1 MHSQHRF
8 TLSIEGMS
16 CGACSSRVGRALGAL
31 PGLSDVAVNL
41 AAETA
46 SFNADTPATL
56 AQAVQKL
63 QDQGYPARQSTVEL
77 AVSEM
82 TCASCVGRAQRA
94 LAAQPGVLA
103 ASVNLASESAHI
115 TYLDGAT
122 TPAQLVDV
130 LSKAGYPARQAS
142 ATATQDRTTRKAQ
155 EAHDL
160 ARTVLL
166 ATALALPV
174 FLIEMGGH
182 LIPALHMA
190 IENSIGQQTSWLL
203 QWLLTSAVLAGPGR
217 AFYTKG
223 LPALAKGAPDMN
235 SLVAVGTGAA
245 YLYSLVATFWPALL
259 PQTARVVYFEAAA
272 VIVVL
277 ILLGRWLEARAK
289 GRTGAAIAALLG
301 LQVRTAHVLRAGH
314 PTAIQIEALRTDDLV
329 LVRPGERLAVDG
341 VVSEGTSFVDESMI
355 TGEPLPVAKAPGDP
369 VTGGTVNGAGSLTVQ
384 ATRVGADSTLAQIIR
399 MVEQAQGAKLPIQG
413 LVDRVTLWFVPAV
426 MALSALTVLA
436 WLALGAEG
444 GLSYAL
450 VAGVSVLIIACPC
463 AMGLA
468 TPTSIMVGTGRAAE
482 LGVLFRK
489 GDALQALG
497 GVRVVA
503 LDKTG
508 TITAGQP
515 ELTDLVLADNAQRGA
530 VLAAIAAVEA
540 RSEHPVAQ
548 AILRAA
554 QAENLAL
561 PMAQDFR
568 AEPGFGVLANVAGQ
582 QVIVGADRLM
592 AREGIDTGPLAQAEA
607 RLAAQGRTALFAAID
622 GRLVAVLGV
631 SDPVK
636 PASRA
641 AVAALKAMGLQVAM
655 ITGDKAATARVI
667 ADETGIDHVI
677 AGVLPSGKVAALA
690 QLRAHGRLA
699 FVGDGIN
706 DAPALAHADVGIA
719 IGTGTDVAIESA
731 DVVLMSGDLRGVVNA
746 FEISRKTMR
755 NIRQNLGWAFGYNV
769 ALIPVAAGVFYPAF
783 GLLLSPV
790 FAAAAMALSSVFVLS
805 NALRLRRIA
814 PAMDER
820 HPRRK
825 GDL

>member
-122 TPAQLVDV
+122 THAQLVDV

-314 PTAIQIEALRTDDLV
+314 PTEIQIEALRTDDLV

-399 MVEQAQGAKLPIQG
+399 MVELAQGAKLPIQG

-450 VAGVSVLIIACPC
+450 VAPWAWPHPPRSWWA
-463 AMGLA
+463 
-468 TPTSIMVGTGRAAE
+468 RAARRNW
-482 LGVLFRK
+482 GYC
-489 GDALQALG
+489 
-497 GVRVVA
+497 
-503 LDKTG
+503 
-508 TITAGQP
+508 
-515 ELTDLVLADNAQRGA
+515 
-530 VLAAIAAVEA
+530 
-540 RSEHPVAQ
+540 
-548 AILRAA
+548 
-554 QAENLAL
+554 
-561 PMAQDFR
+561 
-568 AEPGFGVLANVAGQ
+568 
-582 QVIVGADRLM
+582 
-592 AREGIDTGPLAQAEA
+592 
-607 RLAAQGRTALFAAID
+607 FA
-622 GRLVAVLGV
+622 
-631 SDPVK
+631 
-636 PASRA
+636 
-641 AVAALKAMGLQVAM
+641 KAMRCKRWAVCGLWRWIKRAP
-655 ITGDKAATARVI
+655 
-667 ADETGIDHVI
+667 
-677 AGVLPSGKVAALA
+677 LPQA
-690 QLRAHGRLA
+690 
-699 FVGDGIN
+699 
-706 DAPALAHADVGIA
+706 
-719 IGTGTDVAIESA
+719 
-731 DVVLMSGDLRGVVNA
+731 
-746 FEISRKTMR
+746 
-755 NIRQNLGWAFGYNV
+755 
-769 ALIPVAAGVFYPAF
+769 
-783 GLLLSPV
+783 SP
-790 FAAAAMALSSVFVLS
+790 
-805 NALRLRRIA
+805 N
-814 PAMDER
+814 
-820 HPRRK
+820 
-825 GDL
+825 